1 MNNIRKDYIK
11 RILKIELNDAYLSIN
26 IARNR
31 TFHLA
36 RIALRGIPVN
46 ILNSFFNLK
55 TKNMY
60 VMNSYLKEKGSIR
73 RLLS

>member
-60 VMNSYLKEKGSIR
+60 VMNS
-73 RLLS
+73 